1 MARMAS
7 VGETIERE
15 VGRILE
21 RDPASTPS
29 VLPEAQAA
37 AKYVASFVQSSIF
50 PAGSPKE
57 VMDLVHA
64 IRGLRRRRL
73 FCEATFRS
81 ELRKNSLSC
90 GILLSWEL
98 SRCGVLTW
106 WDHLPSVL
114 AEPEGVLGLEREAA
128 GGVLERLVRD
138 SGDLEEGEDR
148 HRDLRSLEA
157 LNAVRGLWR
166 EPGRDRRAYRLLSAL
181 DATRSAFPEP
191 LHRSFWANELRH
203 LLLSGEGAE
212 AAVGVLDAVCREVL
226 PSAAPECLSVLR
238 AAIAGAPGRDEVA
251 MAARAAAVAMETPEG
266 SSRVEEILEDLGA
279 AALESRDARVLSNVL
294 LCSQF
299 SHALRPATTGEGG
312 DFRAWLA
319 GYLQR
324 QVDRRRESP
333 SGFNSATTTQFLL
346 KVFGSFVP
354 HEPPETLMLH
364 KEVVKVVDGLNESYV
379 RDYVNLVQA
388 RLSDFGIP
396 GRQMRAFREQFR

>member
-57 VMDLVHA
+57 VKDLVDA

-106 WDHLPSVL
+106 WDHLPSVW

-191 LHRSFWANELRH
+191 LHRGR
-203 LLLSGEGAE
+203 GAGRRLPGGPPQRCP
-212 AAVGVLDAVCREVL
+212 GV
-226 PSAAPECLSVLR
+226 PLR
-238 AAIAGAPGRDEVA
+238 AEGRDCWGSWPRRGRDGGPRGRRGDGDPGGIVA
-251 MAARAAAVAMETPEG
+251 G
-266 SSRVEEILEDLGA
+266 
-279 AALESRDARVLSNVL
+279 
-294 LCSQF
+294 
-299 SHALRPATTGEGG
+299 
-312 DFRAWLA
+312 
-319 GYLQR
+319 
-324 QVDRRRESP
+324 
-333 SGFNSATTTQFLL
+333 
-346 KVFGSFVP
+346 
-354 HEPPETLMLH
+354 
-364 KEVVKVVDGLNESYV
+364 
-379 RDYVNLVQA
+379 
-388 RLSDFGIP
+388 
-396 GRQMRAFREQFR
+396 